1 MKFNGFESV
10 KNLEMVLLICDD
22 SCEDIY
28 NDKQFVRL
36 ATAIRQRR
44 EEEMYYMVS
53 ITCFNKVDVCVR
65 LI

>member
-10 KNLEMVLLICDD
+10 KNLEMVLLIFDD

>member
-10 KNLEMVLLICDD
+10 KNLEMVLLIFDD

-53 ITCFNKVDVCVR
+53 ITCFNKIDVCVR